1 MKLYFYI
8 YSAEGAELVK
18 TIPATQKN
26 IDRIIKIIGDVLEPN
41 KEETLQV
48 APDGEWEATV
58 ILK

>member
-8 YSAEGAELVK
+8 YSETGCELVK

-26 IDRIIKIIGDVLEPN
+26 IDRIIKEIGDVLEPN
-41 KEETLQV
+41 KEETIQI
-48 APDGEWEATV
+48 APDGQWKATV